1 MRTDTIRPRD
11 ALDWPPKSNQERIM
25 SDKALVDDLKKTAQ
39 PADQQKTPQV
49 QDTPDEMA
57 LDVAN
62 ELSFPASDPVAVSN
76 ITRIEQAPETAS
88 AADDHQDVEAVKKAE
103 VNVRDSPKAKA

>member
-1 MRTDTIRPRD
+1 M
-11 ALDWPPKSNQERIM
+11 SN
-25 SDKALVDDLKKTAQ
+25 KAAVDEMKKTAR

-49 QDTPDEMA
+49 QDTPEEMA

-76 ITRIEQAPETAS
+76 ITRIEKAPETVS
-88 AADDHQDVEAVKKAE
+88 AAEDHQNVDAVKKSGAS
-103 VNVRDSPKAKA
+103 VKGSPKAKS

>member
-1 MRTDTIRPRD
+1 MT
-11 ALDWPPKSNQERIM
+11 
-25 SDKALVDDLKKTAQ
+25 DKAVADELKKPAR

-62 ELSFPASDPVAVSN
+62 ELSFPASDPVSVSN
-76 ITRIEQAPETAS
+76 ITRIEKAPETAS
-88 AADDHQDVEAVKKAE
+88 AADDHQNVEAVKKSEAK
-103 VNVRDSPKAKA
+103 VRNSPKAKD